1 MSIQDATPPNYW
13 EFTPWDVC
21 YVRAMAEHFSN
32 PPEPKCLLPQEIM
45 THLRELVEVP
55 TGIRVT
61 DGEWGNKRDT
71 MKLGLMYQIN
81 SLEREPKDRDSF
93 RPRYVLINRYHNLN
107 SAFVARQEHST
118 LYSVLR
124 EYFLLLCTEHYI
136 THMNDDGFNDTLNE
150 MVVKMR
156 EAKDV

>member
-1 MSIQDATPPNYW
+1 
-13 EFTPWDVC
+13 
-21 YVRAMAEHFSN
+21 
-32 PPEPKCLLPQEIM
+32 M

-61 DGEWGNKRDT
+61 GEGGNKRDT
-71 MKLGLMYQIN
+71 MKLGLMYQID
-81 SLEREPKDRDSF
+81 SLEREPKEF
-93 RPRYVLINRYHNLN
+93 RPRYVLINRYHNVN

-124 EYFLLLCTEHYI
+124 EYFLLLCAEHYI